1 MTISLQ
7 RALEHMAW
15 ANQEIYKLIAELPDE
30 ALDAY
35 ATDPEFTIREI
46 LRHIATSAGIL
57 ASILEGEENEAI
69 EPPKNMVE
77 LLNVTKKLAAND
89 ARLIKLVDLADKS
102 IEVIRRGKTTHWMRS
117 TVLTQAVHHSIEH
130 RAHAVS
136 ALEARGYK
144 VVSLDDFSV
153 WDYELS
159 LRISP
164 ETPR

>member
-35 ATDPEFTIREI
+35 ATDPEFPIREI
-46 LRHIATSAGIL
+46 LRHIASSSGSY
-57 ASILEGEENEAI
+57 ASRLEETAPVVLEQ
-69 EPPKNMVE
+69 PKNMAE
-77 LLNVTKKLAAND
+77 LRELSKILAVND
-89 ARLIKLVDLADKS
+89 ARLLKLVDLEDKT
-102 IEVIRRGKTTHWMRS
+102 IAITRDGETTHWLRS
-117 TVLTQAVHHSIEH
+117 TIITQAVHHSIEH

-144 VVSLDDFSV
+144 KVDLDDFDV
-153 WDYELS
+153 WSYELS
-159 LRISP
+159 LRID
-164 ETPR
+164 

>member
-35 ATDPEFTIREI
+35 AIDPEFSVREI
-46 LRHIATSAGIL
+46 LRHITFSSGSL
-57 ASILEGEENEAI
+57 AARLEGVESEAL
-69 EPPKNMVE
+69 EQPQNMAE
-77 LLNVTKKLAAND
+77 LRNVAAQMAIND
-89 ARLIKLVDLADKS
+89 ARLIKLVNLEDKS
-102 IEVIRRGKTTHWMRS
+102 IEVIRRGKITHWMRS

-130 RAHAVS
+130 RAQAVS

-144 VVSLDDFSV
+144 AVNLDDFSV

-159 LRISP
+159 QR
-164 ETPR
+164 

>member
-35 ATDPEFTIREI
+35 ATDPEFTVREI
-46 LRHIATSAGIL
+46 LRHIASSSGGY
-57 ASILEGEENEAI
+57 ASRLEGKESEVLEQ
-69 EPPKNMVE
+69 PKNMAE
-77 LLNVTKKLAAND
+77 LREIAKVLATND
-89 ARLIKLVDLADKS
+89 ARLLKLVGLEDQS
-102 IEVIRRGKTTHWMRS
+102 ITYRREDGQTVNWMRS
-117 TVLTQAVHHSIEH
+117 TIITQAVHHSIEH

-144 VVSLDDFSV
+144 KVDLDDFDV
-153 WDYELS
+153 WGYELS
-159 LRISP
+159 QRG
-164 ETPR
+164 

>member
-35 ATDPEFTIREI
+35 AIDPEFTVREI
-46 LRHIATSAGIL
+46 LRHIATSAGGL
-57 ASILEGEENEAI
+57 ASILEGEKNEVI
-69 EPPKNMVE
+69 EQPKNMVE
-77 LLNVTKKLAAND
+77 LREIAEKLAAND
-89 ARLIKLVDLADKS
+89 ARLIKLVNLEDKL
-102 IEVIRRGKTTHWMRS
+102 IEFQRRGETVTWMRS

-130 RAHAVS
+130 RAQAVS

-144 VVSLDDFSV
+144 AVNLDDFSV

-159 LRISP
+159 QR
-164 ETPR
+164 

>member
-35 ATDPEFTIREI
+35 ATDPEFPVREI
-46 LRHIATSAGIL
+46 LRHIASSSGSY
-57 ASILEGEENEAI
+57 ASRLEATAPVVLEQ
-69 EPPKNMVE
+69 PKNMAE
-77 LLNVTKKLAAND
+77 LRELSKILAVND
-89 ARLIKLVDLADKS
+89 ARLLNLVDLEDKT
-102 IEVIRRGKTTHWMRS
+102 IEVIREGVTTHWMRS
-117 TVLTQAVHHSIEH
+117 TIITQAVHHSIEH

-144 VVSLDDFSV
+144 KVDLDEFDV
-153 WDYELS
+153 WGYELS
-159 LRISP
+159 LR
-164 ETPR
+164 